1 MKRHHLYCASRKG
14 DKAKMKRRMKTAAA
28 AVLMIAFTFLVFFLF
43 QAVLVP
49 KYMSGV
55 REGALIQEY
64 YKETTKHDVIFI
76 GDCEVYENIS
86 PVTLWE
92 EYGIT
97 SYIRGSAQQLV
108 WQSYYLLE
116 EALKYEKPDVVV
128 FNVLSMK
135 YNEPQNEA
143 YNRMTLDGMKWS
155 LSKAEAVKASMTES
169 ENFASYVFPLLRFH
183 SRWSELTKEDFRYMF
198 SKDTVSHNGYL
209 MQVGTKPVTTMP
221 KAEILDNYSFGENA
235 WEYLEKI
242 TNICRENGIKLV
254 LMKAPT
260 IYPVWYEQWEKQI
273 EEYADKNDL
282 LYYNFLETMDK
293 AGIDLTTDTYDAGLH
308 LNVEGAEKLSKYF
321 GKILVQECGLSDNRK
336 DEALSEVWRE
346 KACAYETE
354 KEKKYRESG
363 QSGNN
368 SERITDK

>member
-1 MKRHHLYCASRKG
+1 
-14 DKAKMKRRMKTAAA
+14 MKRRTKTAAA
-28 AVLMIAFTFLVFFLF
+28 AVLMIAFTFLVLFFF
-43 QAVLVP
+43 QALLVP

-92 EYGIT
+92 KYGIT

-116 EALKYEKPDVVV
+116 ETLKYEKPEVVV

-155 LSKAEAVKASMTES
+155 SSKAQAVEASMTED

-198 SKDTVSHNGYL
+198 LRDTVSHNGYL

-221 KAEILDNYSFGENA
+221 KTEILDNYLFGENA
-235 WEYLEKI
+235 WQYLEKI
-242 TNICRENGIKLV
+242 TDICRENGIKLV

-282 LYYNFLETMDK
+282 LYYNFLETMDE

-346 KACAYETE
+346 KICAYEAE
-354 KEKKYRESG
+354 KEQKYRELE

-368 SERITDK
+368 QKG